1 MLKIKVNNQ
10 FDFQISEDK
19 SGIIV
24 NAKQLEI
31 DIAKLSSNHF
41 HAILNNQSYNAEIV
55 DYNPAEKTCL
65 VKINSNTYN
74 LKISDQYDELLHQL
88 GLDTLSSAKIADL
101 KAPMPGLVLKILV
114 YEGDEIKK
122 GDNLLVLEAM
132 KMENIIKASA
142 DAKIKSIK
150 IKPSDK
156 LEKNQVMIVF
166 EK

>member
-1 MLKIKVNNQ
+1 MLKIKVNNK
-10 FDFQISEDK
+10 FDFQVSDDK
-19 SGIIV
+19 SGISV
-24 NAKQLEI
+24 NGK
-31 DIAKLSSNHF
+31 KLNLDLAELDSNRI
-41 HAILNNQSYNAEIV
+41 HAILNNKSYNAEIV
-55 DYNPAEKTCL
+55 NYNPEEKTCV

-114 YEGDEIKK
+114 SEGDEVKK

-150 IKPSDK
+150 IKPADK
-156 LEKNQVMIVF
+156 LEKNQVMIIF